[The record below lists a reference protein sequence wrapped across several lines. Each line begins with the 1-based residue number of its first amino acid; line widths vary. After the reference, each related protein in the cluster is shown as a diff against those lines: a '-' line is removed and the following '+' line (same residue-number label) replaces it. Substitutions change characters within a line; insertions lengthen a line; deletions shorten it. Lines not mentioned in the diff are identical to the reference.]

1 MAEASVARD
10 RASELVAQGEG
21 TAKRAAS
28 GGPTLSSIVSRWQ
41 QSVGNRGV
49 AQLSAMSSEPAESG
63 GRPAEDASAPK
74 DGGDVEHGE
83 VKPGAQAGAK
93 GANALLA
100 APDGAASSGAPSSS
114 TAAAGD
120 TAGAP
125 ATEGAAQSPS
135 SANQTATTSAMDPA
149 SGVIEMDPMVIT
161 GHAPDKA
168 VEHQA
173 HKSAGGANSSGVI
186 EMEPMVITGHA
197 PDKAVEHQTH
207 KGAAAA
213 GGAAGAAVADTA
225 GVIEMEPM
233 VITGHAPDKAAEHRA
248 HKGAAHAGGA
258 AGAAVADTA
267 GVIEM
272 DPMVITGHAP
282 SKSGEHAAHR
292 SNDAM
297 SHQQSSR
304 EATSQKAGESHQH
317 GDELTK
323 PGFTE
328 RNAALKGK
336 EHAKAPKH
344 PPKGAGAAHGAPGGH
359 GGGHGGGGHSG
370 HALAPKP
377 GLGDPTLDKWKAA
390 VGAGTSAVKPGDLG
404 DAKNGA
410 ATVAQKGSDID
421 SGRKGVLVD
430 PATDAKSRQPPLPK
444 EQAKVERL
452 NTAEADTA
460 IAAVAQA
467 GEKHLAD
474 QTLGPLGS
482 PPEYTGAT
490 LAGAD
495 FVPKNLTSKA
505 AELAAQLAALTDPSK
520 RVELTKQLEALKKK
534 IAGIEANAGKGTAPE
549 PPKPLHDDGP
559 AKLTPPDPAMGNVLG
574 DAIARAMQSIQ
585 PKADQ
590 IVKSAVTAAH
600 GDKVPKMLE
609 MATAEHPKLELE
621 LREELTGI
629 AAASGISKEQ
639 LDAKI
644 TEQKD
649 VVAKQTE
656 EAHKGVH
663 DAATVAIE
671 NRHMQAKEEGDAVA
685 GAKDATQQD
694 IEDKKAAADGA
705 PDTKAIE
712 AKRDE
717 LLGRLESTG
726 GAAYA
731 GLRSSLTKRDAD
743 LDAASAEKKQ
753 MATEKAN
760 GQAAAIRRHWAAD
773 PDVNKGMVEARPTA
787 DWGVAEG
794 GRADGELKRLK
805 AAATAEHD
813 GLALGITNQL
823 QPGKD
828 KIRDWAAHQQGRERS
843 FWERL
848 MDMFKD
854 WGKQATANNQA
865 WEKQR
870 NAESREAM
878 TQDLNVLA
886 ELKKAQLDKNQEAYS
901 AALGKLSAEQRELA
915 MKYLAG
921 GVDSIGFVAESTMMR
936 IAGRR
941 KPELAKS
948 FEERAIAEWD
958 GESLGDLARA
968 TNPGFQPK
976 VLANKVHG
984 GVDGWGTNEAKVYEG
999 LGGAK
1004 TPVERAA
1011 LNKCYTE
1018 MFHSSMAEDVHDDME
1033 GKEADRANALMSGD
1047 SAAADAATIAEAVD
1061 GLGTDEKAIKNALR
1075 GKTPEEL
1082 EAIKAAYKAKY
1093 GVDLVA
1099 DLRDDMSGAELE
1111 NALALADGD
1120 PDKADAADLE
1130 DAMAGPGT
1138 DEDKMKEVYERIRDE
1153 EQKYA
1158 MAHGLT
1164 KAELDKR
1171 IKDRN
1176 ARVSAKYG
1184 AMGYGDLTANAK
1196 EELSDGD
1203 PASLDNADNKL
1214 FTALQHGDESKIDAA
1229 KALVEKEG
1237 VYTSDDEMEKI
1248 VRNQRKKAE
1257 FSVNLD
1263 EAGEKARLLALAQSG
1278 DIPVDEY
1285 KAKMAALDPK
1295 DPANKEK
1302 KEAKIQA
1309 LGKANVASLKSDY
1322 EGMANTDASIAL
1334 HGKETFDGLI
1344 DDGTSGYSKDEI
1356 KALMESGGK
1365 LSDDQEI
1372 YYAIAG
1378 VGTDEDKIKETLKD
1392 KTPAEIQKMRLAYE
1406 KNHGEGSFDS
1416 DILGDLSGREDL
1428 DVGLTLKYGDPSTF
1442 AAQLDKADPKDR
1454 PALLAGFQAYLAKR
1468 RDFEKTGQIG
1478 AAMDMFG
1485 DGMNSS
1491 AQLEDAIDRA
1501 NKYDKALTAAEAK
1514 PGYDPNKKDEDP
1526 NLASAKN
1533 KFDMNFQGAVA
1544 AQDEVREKIDAF
1556 TDVAAQV
1563 GGAVAGIAVT
1573 ILTAGTAGP
1582 AVLALYAAAAAAATS
1597 IAMKLSLKGAAYGWE
1612 DLGIDLAVGVV
1623 DGAMSYATAGMGK
1636 AIMEGLERAVASQ
1649 MVKMGIERGAESATA
1664 AAVKAFLKETIAEGI
1679 QNGMQAIPSAFVG
1692 GVLNGQNPVEAAKGA
1707 GMAGLQGAGVGMGI
1721 HTAKTAGGAVLGS
1734 IKGALKGEPNVESKG
1749 PGGAHTEEPHASSG
1763 STPEPESRVSGE
1775 APTSPP
1781 PEIDLPPA
1789 ADPKAI
1795 VAAASE
1801 GKLPPEAHIDEGKL
1815 AKGNVLEPH
1824 EPAGPHGTPE
1834 EPHAAGARE
1843 LDAKTGALEPVPEP
1857 ESKAGPSHDDVGKTI
1872 SNEDLAKRYGMP
1884 EENVDKIKAICAQEK
1899 VIVDVRPTTP
1909 YAEGMLR
1916 EGEALPKPEKL
1927 KAKTINPHDVMLGM
1941 GSSEN
1946 LGKVGFFPPEQVRF
1960 PENFEQLEPK
1970 LQEQLKERAMQR
1982 QAEWADH
1989 QGDMAKL
1996 QAEGKIRLEPDG
2008 TITNTG
2014 LLEGQKE
2021 LPFTGDHDLFDIR
2034 HADGSALSPE
2044 EYKSI
2049 RDKLIAADAGIMH
2062 GAVTGWSTDSPST
2075 FNTEAGQK
2083 SYGKM
2088 VGDHSVGGK
2097 EPLVRFGEGDPK
2109 GVWHEPALPKLGA
2122 LPGAEVDAMLNGL
2135 ETKLPGA
2142 NPEGVTMFSGDA
2154 KGLKDA
2160 SFEGGESKL
2169 AMQDVKTIETTT
2181 AGGGTTVADP
2191 VPPTLI
2197 TDANEHLKPNVED
2210 ADFRPKRNEAGG
2222 LATNNVEVVV
2232 NGSSE
2237 KVRTPGEGTFGGDPV
2252 VGGVRGAELQDNG
2265 AWERGEPLHQPDPFT
2280 APGKEGG
2287 FPQATSEEWLKYQ
2300 GDPAKMTDAERYA
2313 TWFYSDDAS
2322 SALNAELR
2330 GTKSPNSLMSPELL
2344 GQVTSDID
2352 KGMKPVPFDSMV
2364 HRGSSMSEF
2373 RELSVRSPE
2382 ELAQAVGKS
2391 YTSAGYTSTSI
2402 EPTSFTEGKEVKV
2415 LIDVPKGTRGT
2426 FTAGEDAK
2434 APRVDPLKPKVG
2446 GPIASMPGEMEF
2458 LLGRGTR
2465 FTITDVQ
2472 IDPKTGKATVRVRID
2487 GQTEVV
2493 PTL

>member
-1 MAEASVARD
+1 MARD

-21 TAKRAAS
+21 TAKRAAG

-49 AQLSAMSSEPAESG
+49 AQLSAMSSEPAEGG
-63 GRPAEDASAPK
+63 GRPADGSSAA
-74 DGGDVEHGE
+74 GAAGDVEQGD
-83 VKPGAQAGAK
+83 VKPGAQPAAK

-100 APDGAASSGAPSSS
+100 APDGASASGAPSSS
-114 TAAAGD
+114 AAAAGD
-120 TAGAP
+120 AAGAP
-125 ATEGAAQSPS
+125 ATEGAAQSPA
-135 SANQTATTSAMDPA
+135 SANQTATTSAKDPA
-149 SGVIEMDPMVIT
+149 SGVIEMEPMVIT
-161 GHAPDKA
+161 GHTPDKA

-197 PDKAVEHQTH
+197 PGKSVEH
-207 KGAAAA
+207 A
-213 GGAAGAAVADTA
+213 
-225 GVIEMEPM
+225 
-233 VITGHAPDKAAEHRA
+233 A

-282 SKSGEHAAHR
+282 GKSGEHAAHR

-297 SHQQSSR
+297 SHQQSSH

-359 GGGHGGGGHSG
+359 GGGHGGGGHGG

-410 ATVAQKGSDID
+410 TAVAQKGSEID
-421 SGRKGVLVD
+421 SGRKGSLVD
-430 PATDAKSRQPPLPK
+430 PVTDAKSRQPPLPK

-467 GEKHLAD
+467 GEKHLTD

-534 IAGIEANAGKGTAPE
+534 IAGIEASGGKGTAPE
-549 PPKPLHDDGP
+549 PPKPIHDDGP

-585 PKADQ
+585 PKAEQ
-590 IVKSAVTAAH
+590 IVKSAVAAAH

-609 MATAEHPKLELE
+609 MATAENPKLELE

-663 DAATVAIE
+663 TAATVAIE
-671 NRHMQAKEEGDAVA
+671 NRHTQAKEEGDAVA
-685 GAKDATQQD
+685 GVKDATQQD

-731 GLRSSLTKRDAD
+731 GLRSSLTKRHAD

-753 MATEKAN
+753 KATEKAN
-760 GQAAAIRRHWAAD
+760 GQAAAIRRHWAND

-794 GRADGELKRLK
+794 GRADAELKRLK
-805 AAATAEHD
+805 AAATTEWDA
-813 GLALGITNQL
+813 LSLGITNQL

-870 NAESREAM
+870 NAESRESM
-878 TQDLNVLA
+878 SQDLNALA
-886 ELKKAQLDKNQEAYS
+886 ELKKALLDKNQEAYS
-901 AALGKLSAEQRELA
+901 VALGKLSAEQRELA

-984 GVDGWGTNEAKVYEG
+984 GVDGPGTNEAKVFEG

-1004 TPVERAA
+1004 TAVERAS

-1018 MFHSSMAEDVHDDME
+1018 MFHASMAEDVHDDLE
-1033 GKEADRANALMSGD
+1033 EDEEEADRAKALMSGD

-1099 DLRDDMSGAELE
+1099 DLRDDMGGAELE

-1120 PDKADAADLE
+1120 LDKADAADLE

-1138 DEDKMKEVYERIRDE
+1138 DGDKMKEVYERIREE

-1158 MAHGLT
+1158 MAHRLT

-1184 AMGYGDLTANAK
+1184 AMGYGDLTATAK

-1214 FTALQHGDESKIDAA
+1214 FTALQQGDESKVDAA

-1237 VYTSDDEMEKI
+1237 VNTSDDEMEKI

-1285 KAKMAALDPK
+1285 NAKMAALDPK
-1295 DPANKEK
+1295 NPANKEK

-1309 LGKANVASLKSDY
+1309 AGKANVASLKSDY
-1322 EGMANTDASIAL
+1322 EGMANTDVSIAL

-1372 YYAIAG
+1372 YYAVAG
-1378 VGTDEDKIKETLKD
+1378 AGSDEDKIKETLKD

-1468 RDFEKTGQIG
+1468 RDFEKTGRIG

-1556 TDVAAQV
+1556 TDIAAQV
-1563 GGAVAGIAVT
+1563 GGAVAGIVVT

-1597 IAMKLSLKGAAYGWE
+1597 IAMKMSLKGAAYGWE

-1649 MVKMGIERGAESATA
+1649 VVKMGIERGAESATA
-1664 AAVKAFLKETIAEGI
+1664 AAVKAFVKETIAEGI
-1679 QNGMQAIPSAFVG
+1679 QNGIQAIPSAFVG

-1749 PGGAHTEEPHASSG
+1749 PSGAHTEEPHASSG
-1763 STPEPESRVSGE
+1763 STSEPESRVSGE

-1815 AKGNVLEPH
+1815 AKGNVVEPH
-1824 EPAGPHGTPE
+1824 EATGSHGTPE

-1843 LDAKTGALEPVPEP
+1843 VDAKTGALEPVPEP

-1909 YAEGMLR
+1909 YAEEMLR
-1916 EGEALPKPEKL
+1916 DGKALPKHEKL
-1927 KAKTINPHDVMLGM
+1927 KAKSINPLDVMLGL
-1941 GSSEN
+1941 GSSKN
-1946 LGKVGFFPPEQVRF
+1946 LGKVGFFPPEQILG
-1960 PENFEQLEPK
+1960 PENFKHLELKVREQLN
-1970 LQEQLKERAMQR
+1970 ERAVQR
-1982 QAEWADH
+1982 QNEWADH
-1989 QGDMAKL
+1989 KEDMAKL
-1996 QAEGKIRLEPDG
+1996 QSEGKIRLEPDG

-2034 HADGSALSPE
+2034 HADGSALTPE
-2044 EYKSI
+2044 EYTSI
-2049 RDKLIAADAGIMH
+2049 KNKLIAADAGIMH

-2109 GVWHEPALPKLGA
+2109 GVWHEPAPPKLGA
-2122 LPGAEVDAMLNGL
+2122 LPAAEVDAMLSGL

-2142 NPEGVTMFSGDA
+2142 NPEGVTMFSGEA

-2169 AMQDVKTIETTT
+2169 AMQDVKSIETTS

-2197 TDANEHLKPNVED
+2197 TDGNEHLKPNVED

-2232 NGSSE
+2232 NGASE
-2237 KVRTPGEGTFGGDPV
+2237 KVRTPSEGTFGGDPV

-2280 APGKEGG
+2280 AAGKEGG

-2373 RELSVRSPE
+2373 RELGVRSPE

-2402 EPTSFTEGKEVKV
+2402 EPSSFSETKEVKV

-2493 PTL
+2493 PAL